1 MKEVYD
7 KIFSNYQFGW
17 ANPKLESFSSI
28 NTSLKITRKIF
39 SKSNKAIASKELFEN
54 LTNDQ
59 KKDLKSFYKLRFEK
73 LIKDKTIVNLNR
85 MPELKSI
92 ARNLRLIFFE
102 DEDFNVQGQVLFKDK
117 PSTIMWGR
125 AIKET
130 KTSILVIFLTKLTF
144 LDTIYAYTGRDSGD
158 YEEGPAKNCS
168 LWRSTGI

>member
-1 MKEVYD
+1 
-7 KIFSNYQFGW
+7 
-17 ANPKLESFSSI
+17 
-28 NTSLKITRKIF
+28 LKITRKIF

-117 PSTIMWGR
+117 PSTIM
-125 AIKET
+125 
-130 KTSILVIFLTKLTF
+130 
-144 LDTIYAYTGRDSGD
+144 
-158 YEEGPAKNCS
+158 
-168 LWRSTGI
+168 